1 MTGSDPSA
9 NAPKPEIDRAAARGV
24 LDPAWEDE
32 LRRGQEAE
40 GETGSIEPE
49 LAMLR
54 LLRHARA
61 PEALTAGE
69 LDKLWS
75 GELAPALT
83 PTPWWRRRWLW
94 GAVPAVATAAVVMV
108 VIRGPEP
115 QPQASVTAAAAPM
128 EPGLLQPATA
138 TATAGPSTAQLLAQ
152 QFAQLEHDARRD
164 LDDRVDDDRGLLRQ
178 DLLAMSLGDKP

>member
-9 NAPKPEIDRAAARGV
+9 SSPKPEIGRAAVRGV

-40 GETGSIEPE
+40 GETGSIEGE
-49 LAMLR
+49 LAIVR

-83 PTPWWRRRWLW
+83 PAPWWRRRWLW
-94 GAVPAVATAAVVMV
+94 GAVPAVATAAVVLLV
-108 VIRGPEP
+108 VRGPESASAP
-115 QPQASVTAAAAPM
+115 QVATAESAAAPAAAAP
-128 EPGLLQPATA
+128 
-138 TATAGPSTAQLLAQ
+138 GPSASKLLAQ

-164 LDDRVDDDRGLLRQ
+164 LDARVDDDRGVLRH

>member
-9 NAPKPEIDRAAARGV
+9 KSSKPDNDRTAARGV

-40 GETGSIEPE
+40 GEAGSIEAE
-49 LAMLR
+49 LGIVH

-61 PEALTAGE
+61 PEALTAAD
-69 LDKLWS
+69 LDKLWAS
-75 GELAPALT
+75 ELAPALT

-108 VIRGPEP
+108 IVRSPDTAPAPE
-115 QPQASVTAAAAPM
+115 AAATAPQ
-128 EPGLLQPATA
+128 LA
-138 TATAGPSTAQLLAQ
+138 AGPSTSQILAQ
-152 QFAQLEHDARRD
+152 QFAQLEADARRD
-164 LDDRVDDDRGLLRQ
+164 LDDRVDDDRGVLRH

>member
-9 NAPKPEIDRAAARGV
+9 TSPKPDIDRAAARGV

-40 GETGSIEPE
+40 GEAGSIEDE
-49 LAMLR
+49 LAIVH

-94 GAVPAVATAAVVMV
+94 GAVPAVATAAVVLV
-108 VIRGPEP
+108 VIRGPESMP
-115 QPQASVTAAAAPM
+115 APASKVATA
-128 EPGLLQPATA
+128 ESATA
-138 TATAGPSTAQLLAQ
+138 TAAPGPSTSQLLAQ

-164 LDDRVDDDRGLLRQ
+164 LDARVDDDRGVLRH

>member
-9 NAPKPEIDRAAARGV
+9 TSPKPEIDRAAARGV

-40 GETGSIEPE
+40 GEAGSIEDE
-49 LAMLR
+49 LAIVR

-94 GAVPAVATAAVVMV
+94 
-108 VIRGPEP
+108 
-115 QPQASVTAAAAPM
+115 APC
-128 EPGLLQPATA
+128 PRSPPPRSCWWSS
-138 TATAGPSTAQLLAQ
+138 AGPSRRHRSPPPSPPPLPPPRAPGPPPRSCSRSSSPSSSTTRAATSTTASTTIAAS
-152 QFAQLEHDARRD
+152 FDMT
-164 LDDRVDDDRGLLRQ
+164 
-178 DLLAMSLGDKP
+178 LAMSLGDKP

>member
-1 MTGSDPSA
+1 MTGSDPSSTS
-9 NAPKPEIDRAAARGV
+9 PKPEIDRAAARGV

-40 GETGSIEPE
+40 GEAGSIEDE
-49 LAMLR
+49 LAIVR

-94 GAVPAVATAAVVMV
+94 GAVPAVATAAVVLV
-108 VIRGPEP
+108 VVRGPDAPAPEAATIT
-115 QPQASVTAAAAPM
+115 ASAAPASA
-128 EPGLLQPATA
+128 LS
-138 TATAGPSTAQLLAQ
+138 PSTSQLLAK
-152 QFAQLEHDARRD
+152 QFAQLEADARRD
-164 LDDRVDDDRGLLRQ
+164 LDARVDDDRGVLRH

>member
-9 NAPKPEIDRAAARGV
+9 TSPKPDIDRTAARGV
-24 LDPAWEDE
+24 LDRAWEDE

-40 GETGSIEPE
+40 GEAGSIEAE
-49 LAMLR
+49 LAIVH

-61 PEALTAGE
+61 PEALTAGD
-69 LDKLWS
+69 LDKLWA

-94 GAVPAVATAAVVMV
+94 GALPAVATAAVVMV
-108 VIRGPEP
+108 IVRGPGTEP
-115 QPQASVTAAAAPM
+115 VPEMAARAANSA
-128 EPGLLQPATA
+128 PATA
-138 TATAGPSTAQLLAQ
+138 AAGPSTSQLLAK
-152 QFAQLEHDARRD
+152 QFAQLEADARRD
-164 LDDRVDDDRGLLRQ
+164 LDARVDDDRGVLRH

>member
-9 NAPKPEIDRAAARGV
+9 TSPKPDIDRTAARGV

-40 GETGSIEPE
+40 GEAGSIEAE
-49 LAMLR
+49 LAIVH

-69 LDKLWS
+69 LDKLWAS
-75 GELAPALT
+75 ELAPALT

-94 GAVPAVATAAVVMV
+94 GALPAVATAAVVMV
-108 VIRGPEP
+108 VVRGPGSGP
-115 QPQASVTAAAAPM
+115 APTSDLAASSAPS
-128 EPGLLQPATA
+128 
-138 TATAGPSTAQLLAQ
+138 PSTSQLLAK
-152 QFAQLEHDARRD
+152 QFAQLEADARRD
-164 LDDRVDDDRGLLRQ
+164 LDDRVDDDRGVLRH